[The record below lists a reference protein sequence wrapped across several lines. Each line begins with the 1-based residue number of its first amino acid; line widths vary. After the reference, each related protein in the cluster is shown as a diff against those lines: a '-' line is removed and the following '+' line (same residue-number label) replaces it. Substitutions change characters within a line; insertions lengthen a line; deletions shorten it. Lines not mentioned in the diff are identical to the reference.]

1 MAEKNSTDNSGDLGA
16 TLLNGAFISEAE
28 LKSAQ
33 EIAARSNKKL
43 TEVLLEEGL
52 IDTEVLAS
60 VLSLKYGVPVVNLA
74 RFEVQPQAIA
84 LVPEQ
89 MAREHRI
96 LPVSLDGD
104 TLTIATDDPHETDC
118 DCYPRWYEAG

>member
-1 MAEKNSTDNSGDLGA
+1 LAEKNSTDNGGDLGA

-52 IDTEVLAS
+52 ID
-60 VLSLKYGVPVVNLA
+60 
-74 RFEVQPQAIA
+74 
-84 LVPEQ
+84 
-89 MAREHRI
+89 
-96 LPVSLDGD
+96 
-104 TLTIATDDPHETDC
+104 
-118 DCYPRWYEAG
+118 